1 MEGLKKDENPVL
13 KFVLVGESGVGKSSL
28 LLRFVDDVF
37 SASFI
42 ATIGI
47 DFKIK
52 TVTLKTQAGVEKQ
65 VKIQVW
71 DTAGQ
76 ERFRTITSAFYNGA
90 EAIIIVYDVTD
101 KQSFN
106 RLEHWMEEI
115 DKRVRLDPVRIVV
128 GNKCDR
134 AQERKVGE
142 MEGKEYA
149 HKRGYEFWETSSL
162 TGKNVH
168 ELFMRAAQKVFEQK
182 SGEIPQVLKLEETKG
197 GEEQEVVKKKD
208 CC

>member
-1 MEGLKKDENPVL
+1 MEGLKKDETPVL

-90 EAIIIVYDVTD
+90 EAIIIGVCLNGQHD
-101 KQSFN
+101 F
-106 RLEHWMEEI
+106 
-115 DKRVRLDPVRIVV
+115 
-128 GNKCDR
+128 
-134 AQERKVGE
+134 
-142 MEGKEYA
+142 
-149 HKRGYEFWETSSL
+149 
-162 TGKNVH
+162 
-168 ELFMRAAQKVFEQK
+168 
-182 SGEIPQVLKLEETKG
+182 
-197 GEEQEVVKKKD
+197 
-208 CC
+208 